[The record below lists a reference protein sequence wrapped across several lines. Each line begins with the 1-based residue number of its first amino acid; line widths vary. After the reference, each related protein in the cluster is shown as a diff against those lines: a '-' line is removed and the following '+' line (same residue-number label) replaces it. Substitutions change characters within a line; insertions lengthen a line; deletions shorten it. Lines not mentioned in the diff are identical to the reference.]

1 MLKETETEDPSDEIR
16 AADDPLANGSSAET
30 ENDMR
35 SSESGEASDP
45 SELETAL
52 AERDRALGE
61 KEELRDRLLRAQA
74 EFDNI
79 RKRLQREHDEFRQ
92 YASMET
98 IESLLP
104 IVDDFERAVAAPGVD
119 PEVRK
124 GLELIHNRIVDVF
137 TRSGLQPI
145 DSDGHFDPNL
155 HQAVDRA
162 PTEHDDEDQKILEVY
177 QKGYLYKEKL
187 LRPAMVKVAV
197 KD

>member
-1 MLKETETEDPSDEIR
+1 MLKETETAGPSDEIS

-30 ENDMR
+30 ENEMHC
-35 SSESGEASDP
+35 SEGGEASDP
-45 SELETAL
+45 SELEAAL
-52 AERDRALGE
+52 AERDRAAAE
-61 KEELRDRLLRAQA
+61 KEELHDQFLRAQA

-145 DSDGHFDPNL
+145 DSEGHFDPNV

-162 PTEHDDEDQKILEVY
+162 ATEHDHEDQKILEVY

>member
-1 MLKETETEDPSDEIR
+1 MLKQTETIGPDDETQAVEDPLS
-16 AADDPLANGSSAET
+16 NGSPAET
-30 ENDMR
+30 D
-35 SSESGEASDP
+35 SETTPDEAGAAAGA

-52 AERDRALGE
+52 GERDRALAE
-61 KEELRDRLLRAQA
+61 RDELRDKLLRAQA
-74 EFDNI
+74 EFENV
-79 RKRLQREHDEFRQ
+79 RKRLLREHDEFRQ

-104 IVDDFERAVAAPGVD
+104 IVDDFERAIAAPGVD

-137 TRSGLQPI
+137 TRSGLEPV
-145 DSDGHFDPNL
+145 DSAGHFDPNI

-162 PTEHDDEDQKILEVY
+162 STEHDDEDQKILEVY

>member
-16 AADDPLANGSSAET
+16 AADALASNGSSADTEDET
-30 ENDMR
+30 Q
-35 SSESGEASDP
+35 SGENQAATDS

-52 AERDRALGE
+52 AERDRALAD
-61 KEELRDRLLRAQA
+61 KEELRDQLLRTQA

-92 YASMET
+92 YASMAT

-119 PEVRK
+119 PEIRK
-124 GLELIHNRIVDVF
+124 GLELVHNRIVDVF
-137 TRSGLQPI
+137 TRCGLKPI
-145 DSDGHFDPNL
+145 DSEGHFDPNL

-162 PTEHDDEDQKILEVY
+162 STEHDHEDQKILEVY